1 MRVVVGNGQVAERRI
16 EREGVCGVHGW
27 SGGEAGADCD
37 GKEDANEQGKYGEV
51 VPLVER
57 CE

>member
-1 MRVVVGNGQVAERRI
+1 MGSIGDVRVVVGNGQVAERRI

-37 GKEDANEQGKYGEV
+37 GKEDANEG
-51 VPLVER
+51 
-57 CE
+57 